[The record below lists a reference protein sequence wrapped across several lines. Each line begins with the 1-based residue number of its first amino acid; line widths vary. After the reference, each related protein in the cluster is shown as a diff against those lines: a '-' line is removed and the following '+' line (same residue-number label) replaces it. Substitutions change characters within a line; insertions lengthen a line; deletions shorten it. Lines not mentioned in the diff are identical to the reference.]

1 LQRHILFSLK
11 KSEARIP
18 IDIDKLSNLESLS
31 TREQATRVYSL
42 LRKILNMPPEL
53 RTETLAQL
61 TQAIERHP
69 SRDSIRSTL
78 RNFWSHHSYVR
89 VISEA
94 GLPDEAF
101 LLREL
106 LTRAVRHFLPVDEVE
121 GDLYV
126 LMDSLNLKES
136 DARWVASLPES
147 LVASWAEIFRPSTF
161 SILASCKILA
171 LRATNVALSRD
182 LIAFADDENITK
194 SGFFHLPSVVE
205 HVVRHPQD
213 FHLWEEQRAACEAQ
227 LQTVNQSLAE
237 RGSSANL
244 IFRVR
249 LLRSLLNRIQ
259 QVITLER
266 PDSDARKLAVTVVH
280 GFASQRRIASVMSAS
295 TRRLARSVVERTGR
309 AGKHYIAKNSE
320 QWGVMG
326 LGAAVAG
333 VITSF
338 TALFKYSL
346 AVAIHAPL
354 LLAIAHSLN
363 YVVSFLLMQAG
374 GFLLASKMPA
384 VTAATLVDAMED
396 PAKDHMASL
405 QAISKTQFIV
415 TISNLLGAIPASIAI
430 DRIIYAVRGHPFLP
444 QPAAEHGI
452 HMLFPHS
459 SMTIPFAIIT
469 GVFLW
474 LSSLATGWTANYLA
488 LHRMVEA
495 ISNSLRIRARL
506 GPERAAKL
514 AHWVKHHAPGSVGY
528 IVLGFLLGS
537 VPIIFEL
544 FGIPL
549 EVRHVTLAAASLGYA
564 LDAARIYG
572 QLHWQE
578 ALLAFSG
585 IVLVGILNIATSFIL
600 SFLLAVRARNIGEAQ
615 SRRFLREIGRELLS
629 DPLSFLLPGK
639 TARTE

>member
-1 LQRHILFSLK
+1 M
-11 KSEARIP
+11 APIP
-18 IDIDKLSNLESLS
+18 FAIDNLSNLESLS
-31 TREQATRVYSL
+31 TRERATRVYGL
-42 LRKILNMPPEL
+42 LRLILNVPEES
-53 RTETLAQL
+53 RTQTLAEV

-69 SRDSIRSTL
+69 CCDSIRSML
-78 RNFWSHHSYVR
+78 REFWSHHSYVR

-101 LLREL
+101 LVREL
-106 LTRAVRHFLPVDEVE
+106 FARAVRHLLPVDEVE

-136 DARWVASLPES
+136 DGRWVASLPES
-147 LVASWAEIFRPSTF
+147 LVAPWADIFRPSNF

-182 LIAFADDENITK
+182 LIAFADDEDMTK
-194 SGFFHLPSVVE
+194 SPFFHLPALVE
-205 HVVRHPQD
+205 RVLLNPGD
-213 FHLWEEQRAACEAQ
+213 FHLWEEQRAACEIQ
-227 LQTVNQSLAE
+227 LQTVNQQLAD

-244 IFRVR
+244 IFRAR
-249 LLRSLLNRIQ
+249 LLRSLLGRMQ
-259 QVITLER
+259 QVISLQR
-266 PDSDARKLAVTVVH
+266 PQSDARKLAITLVH
-280 GFASQRRIASVMSAS
+280 GFASQRRIGSVMSAS

-309 AGKHYIAKNSE
+309 AGKHYIAQNTE

-326 LGAAVAG
+326 LGAVLAG
-333 VITSF
+333 IITSF

-346 AVAIHAPL
+346 TAMIHAPL
-354 LLAIAHSLN
+354 LLAVAHSLN

-396 PAKDHMASL
+396 PEKDHMASL

-415 TISNLLGAIPASIAI
+415 TISNLLGAVPASIAI
-430 DRIIYAVRGHPFLP
+430 DRIVNAVRGHPFLP
-444 QPAAEHGI
+444 EPATEHGI
-452 HMLFPHS
+452 HMLFPHA
-459 SMTIPFAIIT
+459 SMTIFFAIVT

-488 LHRMVEA
+488 LHRMGSA

-528 IVLGFLLGS
+528 IVLGFLLGA
-537 VPIIFEL
+537 VPIVFEL

-564 LDAARIYG
+564 LDGARIYG

-578 ALLAFSG
+578 AVLAFSG
-585 IVLVGILNIATSFIL
+585 IALVGILNIVTSFVL
-600 SFLLAVRARNIGEAQ
+600 SFLLAIRARNIGEKQ
-615 SRRFLREIGRELLS
+615 SRRFLHEVGRELLAH
-629 DPLSFLLPGK
+629 PFSFLLPSQS
-639 TARTE
+639 ARTE

>member
-1 LQRHILFSLK
+1 MR
-11 KSEARIP
+11 
-18 IDIDKLSNLESLS
+18 
-31 TREQATRVYSL
+31 
-42 LRKILNMPPEL
+42 
-53 RTETLAQL
+53 
-61 TQAIERHP
+61 AIEQHP
-69 SRDSIRSTL
+69 CRDSIRSTL
-78 RNFWSHHSYVR
+78 RDFWSHHSYVR

-101 LLREL
+101 LVREL
-106 LTRAVRHFLPVDEVE
+106 LTRALRHLLPVDEVE

-136 DARWVASLPES
+136 DARWVAALPDA
-147 LVASWAEIFRPSTF
+147 LVVPWAGMFRPSTF
-161 SILASCKILA
+161 SILASCKLLA

-182 LIAFADDENITK
+182 LIAFADDEDITK
-194 SGFFHLPSVVE
+194 SPFFHLPAVVE
-205 HVVRHPQD
+205 RVVRHAED
-213 FHLWEEQRAACEAQ
+213 FHLWEEQRDACEAQ
-227 LQTVNQSLAE
+227 LQTVNRQLVDRA
-237 RGSSANL
+237 SSANL

-249 LLRSLLNRIQ
+249 LLRSLLGRIQ
-259 QVITLER
+259 QVIALQR

-280 GFASQRRIASVMSAS
+280 GFASQRRIAGVVSAT

-309 AGKHYIAKNSE
+309 VGEHYIAQSTE

-326 LGAAVAG
+326 VGAILAG

-346 AVAIHAPL
+346 ATVIHAPL

-363 YVVSFLLMQAG
+363 YAVSFLLMQAG

-415 TISNLLGAIPASIAI
+415 TISNLIGAVPASIAI
-430 DRIIYAVRGHPFLP
+430 DRILNAVRGHPFLT

-452 HMLFPHS
+452 RMLFPHT
-459 SMTIPFAIIT
+459 SMTVPFAIAT
-469 GVFLW
+469 GIFLW

-488 LHRMVEA
+488 LHRMATA

-506 GPERAAKL
+506 GPQRAARL
-514 AHWVKHHAPGSVGY
+514 AHWVRHHAPGSVGY

-549 EVRHVTLAAASLGYA
+549 EVRHVTLAAGSLGYA
-564 LDAARIYG
+564 LDASLLYG

-578 ALLAFSG
+578 TLLAFSG
-585 IVLVGILNIATSFIL
+585 IVLVGVLNIVTSFVL
-600 SFLLAVRARNIGEAQ
+600 SFLLAVRARNIGEAE
-615 SRRFLREIGRELLS
+615 SRRFLREVGRELLAH
-629 DPLSFLLPGK
+629 PFSFLLPVE

>member
-1 LQRHILFSLK
+1 MGRDGASITSG
-11 KSEARIP
+11 
-18 IDIDKLSNLESLS
+18 IDSLSNLESLS
-31 TREQATRVYSL
+31 TRERATRVYGL
-42 LRKILNMPPEL
+42 LRTILNVPAES
-53 RTETLAQL
+53 RTENLSQMTL
-61 TQAIERHP
+61 AIERHP
-69 SRDSIRSTL
+69 CHDSIRSTL
-78 RNFWSHHSYVR
+78 RDFWSHHSYVR

-101 LLREL
+101 LVREL
-106 LTRAVRHFLPVDEVE
+106 LARAVRHLLPVDEVE

-136 DARWVASLPES
+136 DARWVASLSEP
-147 LVASWAEIFRPSTF
+147 LIASWAETFRPSTF

-182 LIAFADDENITK
+182 LIAFADDEDITK
-194 SGFFHLPSVVE
+194 SPFFHLPGIVE
-205 HVVRHPQD
+205 HVIRHPED
-213 FHLWEEQRAACEAQ
+213 FHLWEQQRAACEDQ
-227 LQTVNQSLAE
+227 LQTVNQSLAD

-249 LLRSLLNRIQ
+249 LLRSLLGRIQ
-259 QVITLER
+259 QVISLER

-280 GFASQRRIASVMSAS
+280 GFASQRRIRGVLSAS
-295 TRRLARSVVERTGR
+295 ARRLARSVVERTGR
-309 AGKHYIAKNSE
+309 AGKHYIAKDTQ

-326 LGAAVAG
+326 LGAVLAG

-346 AVAIHAPL
+346 SAMIHAPM
-354 LLAIAHSLN
+354 LLAVAHSLN

-415 TISNLLGAIPASIAI
+415 TISNLIGTIPASIAI
-430 DRIIYAVRGHPFLP
+430 DRLYNAVRGHPFLP
-444 QPAAEHGI
+444 EPAAEHGI
-452 HMLFPHS
+452 RMLFPQAS
-459 SMTIPFAIIT
+459 LTILFAITT

-488 LHRMVEA
+488 LHRMGSA
-495 ISNSLRIRARL
+495 ISNSLRIRHKL
-506 GPERAAKL
+506 GPARAEKL
-514 AHWVKHHAPGSVGY
+514 ANWVKHHAPGSVGY
-528 IVLGFLLGS
+528 IILGFLLGA
-537 VPIIFEL
+537 VPIMFEL

-564 LDAARIYG
+564 LDASLLHG
-572 QLHWQE
+572 QLHWQD

-585 IVLVGILNIATSFIL
+585 IALVGILNIVTSFVL
-600 SFLLAVRARNIGEAQ
+600 SFLLAIRARNIGEVQ
-615 SRRFLREIGRELLS
+615 SRRFLREVGQELLAH
-629 DPLSFLLPGK
+629 PFSFLLPRES
-639 TARTE
+639 TRPE

>member
-1 LQRHILFSLK
+1 
-11 KSEARIP
+11 
-18 IDIDKLSNLESLS
+18 
-31 TREQATRVYSL
+31 VYGL
-42 LRKILNMPPEL
+42 LRTILNVPAES
-53 RTETLAQL
+53 RTENLSQMTL
-61 TQAIERHP
+61 AIERHP
-69 SRDSIRSTL
+69 CHDSIRSTL
-78 RNFWSHHSYVR
+78 RDFWSHHSYVR

-101 LLREL
+101 LVREL
-106 LTRAVRHFLPVDEVE
+106 LARAVRHLLPVDEVE

-136 DARWVASLPES
+136 DARWVASLSQP
-147 LVASWAEIFRPSTF
+147 LIAFWAETFRPSTF

-182 LIAFADDENITK
+182 LIAFADDEDITK
-194 SGFFHLPSVVE
+194 SPFFHLPGIVE
-205 HVVRHPQD
+205 HVIRHPED
-213 FHLWEEQRAACEAQ
+213 FHLWEQQRAACEDQ
-227 LQTVNQSLAE
+227 LQTVNQSLAD

-249 LLRSLLNRIQ
+249 LLRSLLGRIQ
-259 QVITLER
+259 QVISLER

-280 GFASQRRIASVMSAS
+280 GFASQRRIRGVLSAS
-295 TRRLARSVVERTGR
+295 ARRLARSVVERTGR
-309 AGKHYIAKNSE
+309 AGKHYIAKDTQ

-326 LGAAVAG
+326 LGAVLAG

-346 AVAIHAPL
+346 SAMIHAPM
-354 LLAIAHSLN
+354 LLAVAHSLN

-415 TISNLLGAIPASIAI
+415 TISNLIGTIPASIAI
-430 DRIIYAVRGHPFLP
+430 DRLYNAVRGHPFLP
-444 QPAAEHGI
+444 EPAAEHGI
-452 HMLFPHS
+452 RMLFPQAS
-459 SMTIPFAIIT
+459 LTILFAITT

-488 LHRMVEA
+488 LHRMGSA
-495 ISNSLRIRARL
+495 ISNSLRIRHKL
-506 GPERAAKL
+506 GPARAEKL
-514 AHWVKHHAPGSVGY
+514 ANWVKHHAPGSVGY
-528 IVLGFLLGS
+528 IILGFLLGA
-537 VPIIFEL
+537 VPIMFEL

-564 LDAARIYG
+564 LDASLLHG
-572 QLHWQE
+572 QLHWQD

-585 IVLVGILNIATSFIL
+585 IALVGILNIVTSFVL
-600 SFLLAVRARNIGEAQ
+600 SFLLAIRARNIGEVQ
-615 SRRFLREIGRELLS
+615 SRRFLREVGQELLAH
-629 DPLSFLLPGK
+629 PFSFLLPRES
-639 TARTE
+639 TRPE

>member
-1 LQRHILFSLK
+1 M
-11 KSEARIP
+11 RIQFA
-18 IDIDKLSNLESLS
+18 IDDLCNLESLS
-31 TREQATRVYSL
+31 TRERATRVYGL
-42 LRKILNMPPEL
+42 LRTILNVPVEF
-53 RTETLAQL
+53 RTEALSEVTLA
-61 TQAIERHP
+61 IENHAC
-69 SRDSIRSTL
+69 RDSIRSTL
-78 RNFWSHHSYVR
+78 RDFWSHHSYVR

-101 LLREL
+101 LVREL
-106 LTRAVRHFLPVDEVE
+106 FARVVRHLLPVDEVE

-126 LMDSLNLKES
+126 LMDSLDLKES
-136 DARWVASLPES
+136 DARWVATLPPS
-147 LVASWAEIFRPSTF
+147 LVAPWAETFRPSTF

-182 LIAFADDENITK
+182 LIAFADDEDITK
-194 SGFFHLPSVVE
+194 SAFFHLPSLVE
-205 HVVRHPQD
+205 HVIQHPED
-213 FHLWEEQRAACEAQ
+213 FHLWEEQKAACEAQ
-227 LQTVNQSLAE
+227 LQTVNQLLAD
-237 RGSSANL
+237 RGSSVNL

-249 LLRSLLNRIQ
+249 LLRSLLGRMQ

-280 GFASQRRIASVMSAS
+280 GFGSQRRIGTVLSAS
-295 TRRLARSVVERTGR
+295 SRRLARSVVERTGR
-309 AGKHYIAKNSE
+309 AGKHYIAQNTV
-320 QWGVMG
+320 QWRVMG
-326 LGAAVAG
+326 WGAVLAG

-346 AVAIHAPL
+346 ATTIHAPL

-363 YVVSFLLMQAG
+363 YVFSFLLMQAG

-415 TISNLLGAIPASIAI
+415 TVSNLIGAVPASILI
-430 DRIIYAVRGHPFLP
+430 DRLFSAVRGHPFLP
-444 QPAAEHGI
+444 PPAAEHGI
-452 HMLFPHS
+452 RMLFPLT

-488 LHRMVEA
+488 LHRMGTA
-495 ISNSLRIRARL
+495 ISNSLRIRAKL
-506 GPERAAKL
+506 GPKRAERL
-514 AHWVKHHAPGSVGY
+514 AEWVRHHAPGSVGY

-564 LDAARIYG
+564 LDASHLYG

-578 ALLAFSG
+578 ASLAFAG
-585 IVLVGILNIATSFIL
+585 IALVGILNIVTSFAL
-600 SFLLAVRARNIGEAQ
+600 SFLLAVRARNIGDAE
-615 SRRFLREIGRELLS
+615 SRRFLRQVGREFLAH
-629 DPLSFLLPGK
+629 PFSFLLPGE
-639 TARTE
+639 AGR

>member
-1 LQRHILFSLK
+1 
-11 KSEARIP
+11 
-18 IDIDKLSNLESLS
+18 
-31 TREQATRVYSL
+31 VYGL
-42 LRKILNMPPEL
+42 LRTILNVPAES
-53 RTETLAQL
+53 RTENLSQMTL
-61 TQAIERHP
+61 AIERHP
-69 SRDSIRSTL
+69 CHDSIRSTL
-78 RNFWSHHSYVR
+78 RDFWSHHSYVR

-101 LLREL
+101 LVREL
-106 LTRAVRHFLPVDEVE
+106 LARAVRHLLPVDEVE

-136 DARWVASLPES
+136 DARWVASLSQP
-147 LVASWAEIFRPSTF
+147 LIASWAETFRPSTF

-182 LIAFADDENITK
+182 LIAFADDEDITK
-194 SGFFHLPSVVE
+194 SPFFHLPGIVE
-205 HVVRHPQD
+205 HVIRHPED
-213 FHLWEEQRAACEAQ
+213 FHLWEQQRAACEDQ
-227 LQTVNQSLAE
+227 LQTVNQSLAD

-249 LLRSLLNRIQ
+249 LLRSLLGRIQ
-259 QVITLER
+259 QVISLER

-280 GFASQRRIASVMSAS
+280 GFASQRRIRGVLSAS
-295 TRRLARSVVERTGR
+295 ARRLARSVVERTGR
-309 AGKHYIAKNSE
+309 AGKHYIAKDTQ

-326 LGAAVAG
+326 LGAVLAG

-346 AVAIHAPL
+346 SAMIHAPM
-354 LLAIAHSLN
+354 LLAVAHSLN

-415 TISNLLGAIPASIAI
+415 TLSNLIGAIPASIAI
-430 DRIIYAVRGHPFLP
+430 DRLYNAVRGYPFLP
-444 QPAAEHGI
+444 EPAAEHGI
-452 HMLFPHS
+452 RMLFPQAS
-459 SMTIPFAIIT
+459 LTILFAITT

-488 LHRMVEA
+488 LHRMGSA
-495 ISNSLRIRARL
+495 ISNSLRIRHEL
-506 GPERAAKL
+506 GPARAEKL
-514 AHWVKHHAPGSVGY
+514 ANWVKHHAPGSVGY
-528 IVLGFLLGS
+528 IILGFLLGA
-537 VPIIFEL
+537 VPIMFEL

-564 LDAARIYG
+564 LDASLLHG
-572 QLHWQE
+572 QLHWQD

-585 IVLVGILNIATSFIL
+585 IALVGILNIVTSFVL
-600 SFLLAVRARNIGEAQ
+600 SFLLAIRARNIGEVQ
-615 SRRFLREIGRELLS
+615 SRRFLREVGQELLAH
-629 DPLSFLLPGK
+629 PFSFLLPRES
-639 TARTE
+639 TRPE

>member
-1 LQRHILFSLK
+1 
-11 KSEARIP
+11 
-18 IDIDKLSNLESLS
+18 
-31 TREQATRVYSL
+31 VYGL
-42 LRKILNMPPEL
+42 LRTILNVPAES
-53 RTETLAQL
+53 RTENLSQMTL
-61 TQAIERHP
+61 AIERHP
-69 SRDSIRSTL
+69 CHDSIRSTL
-78 RNFWSHHSYVR
+78 RDFWSHHSYVR

-101 LLREL
+101 LVREL
-106 LTRAVRHFLPVDEVE
+106 LARAVRHLLPVDEVE

-136 DARWVASLPES
+136 DARWVASLSQP
-147 LVASWAEIFRPSTF
+147 LIASWAETFRPSTF

-182 LIAFADDENITK
+182 LIAFADDEDITK
-194 SGFFHLPSVVE
+194 SPFFHLPGIVE
-205 HVVRHPQD
+205 HVIRHPED
-213 FHLWEEQRAACEAQ
+213 FHLWEQQRAACEDQ
-227 LQTVNQSLAE
+227 LQTVNQSLAD

-249 LLRSLLNRIQ
+249 LLRSLLGRIQ
-259 QVITLER
+259 QVISLER

-280 GFASQRRIASVMSAS
+280 GFASQRRIRGVLSAS
-295 TRRLARSVVERTGR
+295 ARRLARSVVERTGR
-309 AGKHYIAKNSE
+309 AGKHYIAKDTQ

-326 LGAAVAG
+326 LGAVLAG

-346 AVAIHAPL
+346 SAMIHAPM
-354 LLAIAHSLN
+354 LLAVAHSLN

-415 TISNLLGAIPASIAI
+415 SISNLIGAIPASIAI
-430 DRIIYAVRGHPFLP
+430 DRLYNAVRGHPFLP
-444 QPAAEHGI
+444 EPAAEHGI
-452 HMLFPHS
+452 RMLFPQAS
-459 SMTIPFAIIT
+459 LTILFAITT

-488 LHRMVEA
+488 LHRMGSA
-495 ISNSLRIRARL
+495 ISNSLRIRHEL
-506 GPERAAKL
+506 GPARAEKL
-514 AHWVKHHAPGSVGY
+514 ANWVKHHAPGSVGY
-528 IVLGFLLGS
+528 IILGFLLGA
-537 VPIIFEL
+537 VPIMFEL

-564 LDAARIYG
+564 LDASLLHG
-572 QLHWQE
+572 QLHWQD

-585 IVLVGILNIATSFIL
+585 IALVGILNIVTSFVL
-600 SFLLAVRARNIGEAQ
+600 SFLLAIRARNIGEVQ
-615 SRRFLREIGRELLS
+615 SRRFLREVGQELLAH
-629 DPLSFLLPGK
+629 PFSFLLPRES
-639 TARTE
+639 TRPE

>member
-1 LQRHILFSLK
+1 
-11 KSEARIP
+11 
-18 IDIDKLSNLESLS
+18 
-31 TREQATRVYSL
+31 VYGL
-42 LRKILNMPPEL
+42 LRMILNVPVES
-53 RTETLAQL
+53 RTDTLSEVTL
-61 TQAIERHP
+61 AIERHP
-69 SRDSIRSTL
+69 CRDSIRSTL
-78 RNFWSHHSYVR
+78 RDFWSHHSCVR

-101 LLREL
+101 LVREL
-106 LTRAVRHFLPVDEVE
+106 LARAVRHLLPVDEVE

-126 LMDSLNLKES
+126 LMDSLNLKEC

-147 LVASWAEIFRPSTF
+147 LVAPWADTFRPSTF
-161 SILASCKILA
+161 SILASCKILS

-182 LIAFADDENITK
+182 LIVFADDEDITK
-194 SGFFHLPSVVE
+194 SAFFHLPSVVE
-205 HVVRHPQD
+205 HVIRHPED

-227 LQTVNQSLAE
+227 LQTVNQSLAD

-249 LLRSLLNRIQ
+249 LLRSLLARMQ

-280 GFASQRRIASVMSAS
+280 GFASQRRIASVISAS

-309 AGKHYIAKNSE
+309 AGKHYIAQNTL

-326 LGAAVAG
+326 LGAVLAG

-346 AVAIHAPL
+346 AAMIHAPL

-415 TISNLLGAIPASIAI
+415 TISNLVGAVPASMAI
-430 DRIIYAVRGHPFLP
+430 DRIFNAVRGHPFLP
-444 QPAAEHGI
+444 EPAAEHGI
-452 HMLFPHS
+452 RMLFPLT
-459 SMTIPFAIIT
+459 SMTILFAIIT

-488 LHRMVEA
+488 LHRMGSA
-495 ISNSLRIRARL
+495 ISNSLRIRAKL

-514 AHWVKHHAPGSVGY
+514 ANWVEHHAPGSVGY
-528 IVLGFLLGS
+528 IVLGFLLGA

-564 LDAARIYG
+564 LDASRLYG
-572 QLHWQE
+572 QLHWQD

-585 IVLVGILNIATSFIL
+585 IAIVGVLNIVTSFVL
-600 SFLLAVRARNIGEAQ
+600 SFLLAVRARNIGEEQ
-615 SRRFLREIGRELLS
+615 SRRFLREVGRELLAH
-629 DPLSFLLPGK
+629 PFSFLLPGE
-639 TARTE
+639 AGRSD

>member
-1 LQRHILFSLK
+1 V
-11 KSEARIP
+11 RIQFA
-18 IDIDKLSNLESLS
+18 IDDLCNLESLS
-31 TREQATRVYSL
+31 TRERATRVYGL
-42 LRKILNMPPEL
+42 LRTILNLPVEF
-53 RTETLAQL
+53 RTEALSEVTLA
-61 TQAIERHP
+61 IEHHP
-69 SRDSIRSTL
+69 CRDSIRSTL
-78 RNFWSHHSYVR
+78 RDFWSHHSYVR

-101 LLREL
+101 LVREL
-106 LTRAVRHFLPVDEVE
+106 FARAVRHLLPVDEVE

-147 LVASWAEIFRPSTF
+147 LVAPWADTFRPSTF

-182 LIAFADDENITK
+182 LIVFADDEDITK
-194 SGFFHLPSVVE
+194 SSFFHLPSLVE
-205 HVVRHPQD
+205 HVIRHPED
-213 FHLWEEQRAACEAQ
+213 FHLWEEQKAACEAQ
-227 LQTVNQSLAE
+227 LQTVNQLLAD
-237 RGSSANL
+237 RGSSVNL

-249 LLRSLLNRIQ
+249 LLRSLLGRIQ
-259 QVITLER
+259 QVISLER
-266 PDSDARKLAVTVVH
+266 QDSDARKLAVTVVH
-280 GFASQRRIASVMSAS
+280 GFASQRRIGTVLSAS
-295 TRRLARSVVERTGR
+295 SRRLARSVVERTGR
-309 AGKHYIAKNSE
+309 AGKHYIAQNTV
-320 QWGVMG
+320 QWRVMG
-326 LGAAVAG
+326 FGAVLAG
-333 VITSF
+333 IITSF

-346 AVAIHAPL
+346 AATIHAPL

-363 YVVSFLLMQAG
+363 YVFSFLLMQAG

-415 TISNLLGAIPASIAI
+415 TISNLIGAVPASILI
-430 DRIIYAVRGHPFLP
+430 DRIFSAVRGHPFLP
-444 QPAAEHGI
+444 PPAAEHGI
-452 HMLFPHS
+452 RMLSPLT

-488 LHRMVEA
+488 LHRMGTA

-506 GPERAAKL
+506 GPKRAETL
-514 AHWVKHHAPGSVGY
+514 ADWVRHHAPGSVGY

-564 LDAARIYG
+564 LDASRIYG

-578 ALLAFSG
+578 ASLAFAG
-585 IVLVGILNIATSFIL
+585 IALVGILNIVTSFVL
-600 SFLLAVRARNIGEAQ
+600 SFLLAVRARNIGEAE
-615 SRRFLREIGRELLS
+615 SRRFLRQVGRE
-629 DPLSFLLPGK
+629 FLAHPFAFLPPGE
-639 TARTE
+639 AGRTD

>member
-1 LQRHILFSLK
+1 V
-11 KSEARIP
+11 RIQFA
-18 IDIDKLSNLESLS
+18 IDDLCNLESLS
-31 TREQATRVYSL
+31 TRERATRVYGL
-42 LRKILNMPPEL
+42 LRTILNLPVEF
-53 RTETLAQL
+53 RTEALSEVTLA
-61 TQAIERHP
+61 IEHHP
-69 SRDSIRSTL
+69 CRDSIRSTL
-78 RNFWSHHSYVR
+78 RDFWSHHSYVR

-101 LLREL
+101 LVREL
-106 LTRAVRHFLPVDEVE
+106 FARAVRHLLPVDEVE

-147 LVASWAEIFRPSTF
+147 LVAPWADTFRPSTF

-182 LIAFADDENITK
+182 LIVFADDEDITK
-194 SGFFHLPSVVE
+194 SSFFHLPSLVE
-205 HVVRHPQD
+205 HVIRHPED
-213 FHLWEEQRAACEAQ
+213 FHLWEEQKAACEAQ
-227 LQTVNQSLAE
+227 LQTVNQLLAD
-237 RGSSANL
+237 RGSSVNL

-249 LLRSLLNRIQ
+249 LLRSLLGRIQ
-259 QVITLER
+259 QVISLER
-266 PDSDARKLAVTVVH
+266 QDSDARKLAVTVVH
-280 GFASQRRIASVMSAS
+280 GFASQRRIGTVLSAS
-295 TRRLARSVVERTGR
+295 SRRLARSVVERTGR
-309 AGKHYIAKNSE
+309 AGKHYIAQNTV
-320 QWGVMG
+320 QWRVMG
-326 LGAAVAG
+326 FGAVLAG
-333 VITSF
+333 IITSF

-346 AVAIHAPL
+346 AATIHAPL

-363 YVVSFLLMQAG
+363 YVFSFLLMQAG

-415 TISNLLGAIPASIAI
+415 TISNLIGAVPASILI
-430 DRIIYAVRGHPFLP
+430 DRIFSAVRGHPFLP
-444 QPAAEHGI
+444 PPAAEHGI
-452 HMLFPHS
+452 RMLSPLT

-488 LHRMVEA
+488 LHRMGTA

-506 GPERAAKL
+506 GPKRAETL
-514 AHWVKHHAPGSVGY
+514 ADWVRHHAPGSVGY

-564 LDAARIYG
+564 LDASRIYG

-578 ALLAFSG
+578 ASLAFAG
-585 IVLVGILNIATSFIL
+585 IALVGILNIVTSFVL
-600 SFLLAVRARNIGEAQ
+600 SFLLAVRARNIGEAE
-615 SRRFLREIGRELLS
+615 SRRFLRQVGREFLAH
-629 DPLSFLLPGK
+629 PFAFLLPGE
-639 TARTE
+639 AGRTD

>member
-1 LQRHILFSLK
+1 VHISI
-11 KSEARIP
+11 A
-18 IDIDKLSNLESLS
+18 IDNLSNLESLS
-31 TREQATRVYSL
+31 TRERATRVYGL
-42 LRKILNMPPEL
+42 LRTILNVSVES
-53 RTETLAQL
+53 RTEIVSQMTG
-61 TQAIERHP
+61 AIERHP

-78 RNFWSHHSYVR
+78 RDFWSHHSYVR

-101 LLREL
+101 LVREL
-106 LTRAVRHFLPVDEVE
+106 FTRAVRHLLPVDEVE

-126 LMDSLNLKES
+126 LIDSLNLNES
-136 DARWVASLPES
+136 DGRWVASLPDS
-147 LVASWAEIFRPSTF
+147 LMASWADTFRPSAF

-182 LIAFADDENITK
+182 LIVFSNDEDITK
-194 SGFFHLPSVVE
+194 SAFFHLPSVVE
-205 HVVRHPQD
+205 HVVRHPED

-227 LQTVNQSLAE
+227 LQTVNQQLAD

-249 LLRSLLNRIQ
+249 LLRSLLGRIQ
-259 QVITLER
+259 QVVTLER
-266 PDSDARKLAVTVVH
+266 PDSDARKLAFTVVH
-280 GFASQRRIASVMSAS
+280 GFAAQRRIGAVLSAS

-309 AGKHYIAKNSE
+309 AGKHYIAQNTE
-320 QWGVMG
+320 QWGAMG
-326 LGAAVAG
+326 LGAVLAG

-346 AVAIHAPL
+346 ATMIHAPL

-415 TISNLLGAIPASIAI
+415 TISNLVGAVPTSIVI
-430 DRIIYAVRGHPFLP
+430 DRIFNAVGGHPFLP
-444 QPAAEHGI
+444 EPAAEHGI
-452 HMLFPHS
+452 RMLFPHS

-488 LHRMVEA
+488 LHRMGTA

-506 GPERAAKL
+506 GPKRAEKL
-514 AHWVKHHAPGSVGY
+514 AEWVKHHAPGSVGY
-528 IVLGFLLGS
+528 IVLGFLLGA
-537 VPIIFEL
+537 VPIVIEL

-564 LDAARIYG
+564 LDASLLYG
-572 QLHWQE
+572 QLHWQD
-578 ALLAFSG
+578 AFLAFSG
-585 IVLVGILNIATSFIL
+585 IALVGVLNIVTSFVL
-600 SFLLAVRARNIGEAQ
+600 SFLLAVRARNIGEAE
-615 SRRFLREIGRELLS
+615 SRRFLREVGRELLAH
-629 DPLSFLLPGK
+629 PFSFLLPAK
-639 TARTE
+639 SARTD

>member
-1 LQRHILFSLK
+1 MPL
-11 KSEARIP
+11 A
-18 IDIDKLSNLESLS
+18 IDNLSNLESLS
-31 TREQATRVYSL
+31 TRERATRVYDL
-42 LRKILNMPPEL
+42 LRNILNVPPTL
-53 RTETLAQL
+53 RTETLL
-61 TQAIERHP
+61 KVTQAIEDHP
-69 SRDSIRSTL
+69 QRDSIRAAL
-78 RNFWSHHSYVR
+78 RDFWSHHSYVR

-101 LLREL
+101 LVREL
-106 LTRAVRHFLPVDEVE
+106 LTRAVWHLLPVDEVE

-126 LMDSLNLKES
+126 LIDSLNLKES

-147 LVASWAEIFRPSTF
+147 LVAAWADIFRPSTF

-182 LIAFADDENITK
+182 LIVFAHDEDITK
-194 SGFFHLPSVVE
+194 SPFFHLPAVVE
-205 HVVRHPQD
+205 HVIRHPED
-213 FHLWEEQRAACEAQ
+213 YTRWEEHRTACDAQ
-227 LQTVNQSLAE
+227 LQTVNQQLAD

-249 LLRSLLNRIQ
+249 LLRSLLGRIQ
-259 QVITLER
+259 QVIALQG
-266 PDSDARKLAVTVVH
+266 PDSDARKLTVTVVH
-280 GFASQRRIASVMSAS
+280 GFASQRRIGSVISAS

-326 LGAAVAG
+326 AGAVLAG

-346 AVAIHAPL
+346 TQTIHAPL

-363 YVVSFLLMQAG
+363 YVFSFLLMQAG

-415 TISNLLGAIPASIAI
+415 TISNLVGAVPASIAI
-430 DRIIYAVRGHPFLP
+430 DRLFNVVRGHPFLP
-444 QPAAEHGI
+444 PPMAEHGL
-452 HMLFPHS
+452 HMLFPLT
-459 SMTIPFAIIT
+459 SMTIPYAVVT

-474 LSSLATGWTANYLA
+474 FSSLATGWTANYLA
-488 LHRMVEA
+488 LHRMATA
-495 ISNSLRIRARL
+495 ISNSLRIRAQL
-506 GPERAAKL
+506 GPRRAEKL
-514 AHWVKHHAPGSVGY
+514 AEWVRHHAPGSCGY
-528 IVLGFLLGS
+528 VVLGFLLGA
-537 VPIIFEL
+537 VPILFEL
-544 FGIPL
+544 FGIPM
-549 EVRHVTLAAASLGYA
+549 EVRHVTLAAGSLGYA
-564 LDAARIYG
+564 IDASLLYG

-578 ALLAFSG
+578 TLLAFSG
-585 IVLVGILNIATSFIL
+585 IVLVGILNIVTSFVL
-600 SFLLAVRARNIGEAQ
+600 SFLLAVRARNIGEEQ
-615 SRRFLREIGRELLS
+615 SRRFLREVGRELLAN
-629 DPLSFLLPGK
+629 PFSFLLPRQSG
-639 TARTE
+639 RTE